1 MLRIRKTA
9 LEIIRMLRPVIVQL
23 RKRDANL
30 ADQLD
35 RSSTS
40 VVLNMCEGD
49 AARGAM
55 RRHCYTIALREAR
68 ESVGALDVGE
78 AKGLIAR
85 PAGID
90 AKLDHVIGVL
100 VKLTC

>member
-9 LEIIRMLRPVIVQL
+9 LEIVRRLQPVIAQIK
-23 RKRDANL
+23 KRDRNL

-40 VVLNMCEGD
+40 VVLNMAEGD

-55 RRHCYTIALREAR
+55 RQHCYTIALREAR
-68 ESVGALDVGE
+68 ESVAALDLAE
-78 AKGLIAR
+78 AKRIARR

-90 AKLDHVIGVL
+90 ALFDHVIGVL